1 MDLPN
6 YVMFTKWWSPS
17 KNFSTVNSTVQQQ
30 PWLRN
35 CTWMPM
41 ASRSALAH
49 LKRKPTLPV
58 QPSSLLSPT
67 NKPKKPAYRFDQGFY
82 VVHITGQDD
91 VHRLWLPGH
100 QQAIRNIVQKHDF
113 LRIRSS
119 PSTLSI
125 SNVSVA
131 SAQHRQ
137 EMRMHLL
144 SLVRFVSG
152 FARYQPLFSGNK
164 KKSDLTGDQDTSIF
178 HKIS

>member
-6 YVMFTKWWSPS
+6 YIMFTKWWSPS

-30 PWLRN
+30 PWLRD

-41 ASRSALAH
+41 ASWSALAQR
-49 LKRKPTLPV
+49 KRKPTLRV

-67 NKPKKPAYRFDQGFY
+67 NKPKKPAYRFDKGFY
-82 VVHITGQDD
+82 VVHNTGHDD
-91 VHRLWLPGH
+91 AHRLWLPGH

-113 LRIRSS
+113 LRIRYS
-119 PSTLSI
+119 PWTLSMW
-125 SNVSVA
+125 NVSVA
-131 SAQHRQ
+131 NTQHRQ
-137 EMRMHLL
+137 NMRMHLL

-152 FARYQPLFSGNK
+152 FARYQPLFFGNK
-164 KKSDLTGDQDTSIF
+164 KKSDLTGDQDTLIF